1 MTKVSRQPAAV
12 LDSFAPMD
20 EERADRLLAES
31 REVFPWKIVV
41 LDDDP
46 TGVQTVHGV
55 SVYTDWE
62 EDTVKAGFLEENP
75 MFFILTNSRS
85 FSRKT
90 TEEIHELI
98 AERVEKV
105 GRETGRQY
113 ILISR
118 GDSIL
123 RGHYPQETETLKR
136 GLEKAGQLTFD
147 GEIFCPFF
155 PEGGR
160 YTFGN
165 IHYVKEGDVLT
176 PAGLTEFAQDKT
188 FGFQS
193 SALPDYIEEKTE
205 GRYRAEECICITLED
220 LRCFRIEKIEEQIQA
235 AENFQ
240 KIVVNAVCYGDL
252 KVFCVA
258 FLRAVRRGKRFLV
271 RSAAAFPKV
280 LAGVEEQPLLTR
292 ADLVREE
299 EANGGI
305 VLVGSHV
312 KRTTVQLEC
321 LRHSVRKPVFM
332 EFDVNTW
339 FRKGGL
345 PKEQQ
350 IIVQRT
356 EELISSGSTVVIY
369 TSRKLLVPDTQ
380 DRDEILRA
388 SVEISNAITGII
400 GKLTVRPRFI
410 IAKGGTTSSDVGT
423 KALRV
428 RRADVIGQVKKG
440 IPVWMTGKESRFP
453 GMPYIIFPGN
463 VGEESD
469 LRDIVEQL
477 M

>member
-1 MTKVSRQPAAV
+1 M
-12 LDSFAPMD
+12 
-20 EERADRLLAES
+20 
-31 REVFPWKIVV
+31 
-41 LDDDP
+41 
-46 TGVQTVHGV
+46 
-55 SVYTDWE
+55 
-62 EDTVKAGFLEENP
+62 
-75 MFFILTNSRS
+75 
-85 FSRKT
+85 
-90 TEEIHELI
+90 
-98 AERVEKV
+98 
-105 GRETGRQY
+105 
-113 ILISR
+113 
-118 GDSIL
+118 
-123 RGHYPQETETLKR
+123 
-136 GLEKAGQLTFD
+136 
-147 GEIFCPFF
+147 
-155 PEGGR
+155 
-160 YTFGN
+160 
-165 IHYVKEGDVLT
+165 
-176 PAGLTEFAQDKT
+176 
-188 FGFQS
+188 
-193 SALPDYIEEKTE
+193 
-205 GRYRAEECICITLED
+205 
-220 LRCFRIEKIEEQIQA
+220 
-235 AENFQ
+235 
-240 KIVVNAVCYGDL
+240 VNAVCYGDL

-280 LAGVEEQPLLTR
+280 LAGVEERPLLTR

-299 EANGGI
+299 EGNGGI

-312 KRTTVQLEC
+312 KRTTRQLEC
-321 LRHSVRKPVFM
+321 LRHSARKPVFM

-345 PKEQQ
+345 LQEQQ

-388 SVEISNAITGII
+388 SVEISDAITGII

-410 IAKGGTTSSDVGT
+410 IAKGGITSSDVGT

>member
-1 MTKVSRQPAAV
+1 M
-12 LDSFAPMD
+12 
-20 EERADRLLAES
+20 
-31 REVFPWKIVV
+31 
-41 LDDDP
+41 
-46 TGVQTVHGV
+46 
-55 SVYTDWE
+55 
-62 EDTVKAGFLEENP
+62 
-75 MFFILTNSRS
+75 
-85 FSRKT
+85 
-90 TEEIHELI
+90 
-98 AERVEKV
+98 
-105 GRETGRQY
+105 
-113 ILISR
+113 
-118 GDSIL
+118 
-123 RGHYPQETETLKR
+123 
-136 GLEKAGQLTFD
+136 
-147 GEIFCPFF
+147 
-155 PEGGR
+155 
-160 YTFGN
+160 
-165 IHYVKEGDVLT
+165 
-176 PAGLTEFAQDKT
+176 
-188 FGFQS
+188 
-193 SALPDYIEEKTE
+193 
-205 GRYRAEECICITLED
+205 
-220 LRCFRIEKIEEQIQA
+220 RCFRIEKIEEQIQA

-410 IAKGGTTSSDVGT
+410 IAKGGITSSDVGT